1 MTNLEYIRRLPPEEL
16 AKLLVREE
24 EVNTGDEDYTGE
36 WVDFWESFY
45 VPPDGSGQYIVEAD
59 AVEYTVG
66 WLQREHKNEE

>member
-1 MTNLEYIRRLPPEEL
+1 M
-16 AKLLVREE
+16 
-24 EVNTGDEDYTGE
+24 NTGDEDYTGE